1 MNEITQNMKTVGLN
15 ISIPNRTLPQIVR
28 AALFLTL
35 VMTMAGTGLGLAY
48 SIIEAGSFN
57 LFSLFDFVPWTTMVF
72 SFLGLLILKRH
83 PKHTVGWLFLFVGF
97 NSSFNT
103 LVYSYMQFDEYVLIY
118 NADTLLRYVTVLG
131 HMIWWPVLILPV
143 TLALLYFPDG
153 KLLAPRWRIVAI
165 AALMGILCGMLTA
178 FHSEPYYVMDIT
190 APNLPDTKAID
201 RFLAKLAIVS
211 MGLLIIGMVGSLAS
225 VIIRFRRSIG
235 IERMQMKWLVY
246 GAIIS
251 IILMSGLS
259 IINMFMPYG
268 SSYNL
273 LNDFISDVVVLIIPV
288 TCGIAIIRHGLWD
301 IDIVINRT
309 LVYGSLTAL
318 VVAIYIVIVGGLGI
332 VFQTQTNA
340 LSGLVAAGIIAVLF
354 QPLRDRLQRSVNRLL
369 YGERDDPAAVLTR
382 LAHHSEMADAPTAV
396 LPNLVQNIA
405 HALKIPYVAINLL
418 DRNKSME
425 TVAFWGEAPD
435 HLETIPLTFQKEVI
449 GDLVVAPRGPQ
460 EQFNRDEQDL
470 LATIAA
476 LTATTV
482 RAVQLSDELRWS
494 RQRIVTA
501 REEERRRLRRDL
513 HDGLGPQLASQTL
526 GLEAVAQLMLTD
538 PEKAQSLLG
547 SLKTQAQDA
556 ILDVRRL
563 VYDLRPPALDDL
575 GLIGALRQSVSRYET
590 GELRFSFDVPARLSE
605 LPAAVETAAYRI
617 AQEAMTNVVHHAEA
631 TRCTVRLFCKDEH
644 VIIEVRD
651 NGRGLP
657 QNHQTGVGLQ
667 AMKERTTELN
677 GEFVLESLPDGGTLV
692 QARLPLEVYSE

>member
-1 MNEITQNMKTVGLN
+1 MKANALN
-15 ISIPNRTLPQIVR
+15 IRLSDQSRKQITR
-28 AALFLTL
+28 AVTFLVF
-35 VMTMAGTGLGLAY
+35 VMIIAGLGMTAASL
-48 SIIEAGSFN
+48 IAGGEIARLWSYIN
-57 LFSLFDFVPWTTMVF
+57 LFPLIAVVF
-72 SFLGLLILKRH
+72 SFLGLLILKHH
-83 PKHTVGWLFLFVGF
+83 PRHTVGWLIMIVGF
-97 NSSFNT
+97 TAGLNVLLGGYTDFDKDVLLGNSDKALNIAN
-103 LVYSYMQFDEYVLIY
+103 L
-118 NADTLLRYVTVLG
+118 LG
-131 HMIWWPVLILPV
+131 HIIWWPVLILPI
-143 TLALLYFPDG
+143 TLVLLYFPDG

-165 AALMGILCGMLTA
+165 AALLGMIFGMLTA
-178 FHSEPYYVMDIT
+178 FHSEPVLVMDIGN
-190 APNLPDTKAID
+190 PDLPDLKASD
-201 RFLAKLAIVS
+201 RFLAGLAYVS
-211 MGLLIIGMVGSLAS
+211 VCLLLIGVLGSLTS
-225 VIIRFRRSIG
+225 VYIRFRRSIG
-235 IERMQMKWLVY
+235 TERLQMKWLAYSALVT
-246 GAIIS
+246 IS
-251 IILMSGLS
+251 LSFLPLVINLFLPYNPARERLNNLISMGL
-259 IINMFMPYG
+259 
-268 SSYNL
+268 
-273 LNDFISDVVVLIIPV
+273 VLIIPV
-288 TCGIAIIRHGLWD
+288 ACGIAIIRHRLWD
-301 IDIVINRT
+301 IDIIISRT

-318 VVAIYIVIVGGLGI
+318 IVAIYIVIVGGLGI

-382 LAHHSEMADAPTAV
+382 LAHHSESAETPTAV

-405 HALKIPYVAINLL
+405 HALKVPYVAINLL
-418 DRNKSME
+418 DRDKEME
-425 TVAFWGEAPD
+425 TVAFWGEASD
-435 HLETIPLTFQKEVI
+435 HVQTIPLTFQKEVI
-449 GDLVVAPRGPQ
+449 GDLVVAPRGPG
-460 EQFNRDEQDL
+460 EQFNRHEQDL

-482 RAVQLSDELRWS
+482 RAVQLSDELRRS

-526 GLEAVAQLMLTD
+526 GLEAVAQLMPTD
-538 PEKAQSLLG
+538 PEKALSLLG

-692 QARLPLEVYSE
+692 QARLPLEVYGE